1 MTFGL
6 ILRTEAVVVKV
17 AFSHRLR
24 LQVLLLSIF
33 GLLSGLFVD
42 ITRERLLVIFMLLF
56 YWHGGEKIRDYEG
69 LESISF

>member
-17 AFSHRLR
+17 AFSHKLI

-42 ITRERLLVIFMLLF
+42 IIRESLSVIF
-56 YWHGGEKIRDYEG
+56 YVV
-69 LESISF
+69 ISLARWRKNTRF